1 MYMGHSH
8 QKLWRL
14 QKMWMKRLFMLF
26 RSQPTTHDA
35 RGRCKVFWSP
45 LPWGWRWH
53 ENVDRERRWM
63 VPTAPRH
70 PSSAG
75 VEPPRGPPR
84 FFTFCSIF
92 LIKHAFHLDLTS
104 RHSDGLQPRMWKRV
118 RSGPVANAH
127 LQRPWAVLLQL
138 GGAAL
143 WLLHSPT
150 PVPLLP
156 GISSKNVH
164 RVYLHLQPTPTKRP
178 RHLRQPAT
186 PRTPESRLCKWSLSL
201 FR

>member
-138 GGAAL
+138 GGSCPPTAPFPHPSASPSGHQL
-143 WLLHSPT
+143 QKCSLCLPPSPT
-150 PVPLLP
+150 HSYKKTTTPKATGHSQDPW
-156 GISSKNVH
+156 I
-164 RVYLHLQPTPTKRP
+164 PTV
-178 RHLRQPAT
+178 
-186 PRTPESRLCKWSLSL
+186 
-201 FR
+201 

>member
-138 GGAAL
+138 GGSCPLTAPFPHPSASPSGHQL
-143 WLLHSPT
+143 QKCSPCLPPSPT
-150 PVPLLP
+150 HSYKKTTTPKATDHSQDPW
-156 GISSKNVH
+156 I
-164 RVYLHLQPTPTKRP
+164 PTV
-178 RHLRQPAT
+178 
-186 PRTPESRLCKWSLSL
+186 
-201 FR
+201 